1 MRALLKNS
9 RRLPCSG
16 QSAFFDAEKIIAE
29 KIIAEKNKT
38 IIWPLSE
45 KEKNISQT
53 LN

>member
-1 MRALLKNS
+1 MIVSPKVAAEKII
-9 RRLPCSG
+9 
-16 QSAFFDAEKIIAE
+16 AEKIIAEKIIAE

-45 KEKNISQT
+45 KEKNISQN